1 VVISYKDKDFY
12 YIFKTDDRV
21 MYGYKILRFLSH
33 MNSFS
38 ELDTTKVYEFTESML
53 EEEKHL
59 CKYLNRSTQSYRV
72 LGRVV
77 EMKDSEIR
85 LITPVL

>member
-12 YIFKTDDRV
+12 YIFKTDDKV
-21 MYGYKILRFLSH
+21 MYGYRILRFLSH

-38 ELDTTKVYEFTESML
+38 EFDTTKIHEFTEHML
-53 EEEKHL
+53 EEERHL
-59 CKYLNRSTQSYRV
+59 CKHSNRNVQSYKM
-72 LGRVV
+72 LGKVV

-85 LITPVL
+85 LISPVL

>member
-1 VVISYKDKDFY
+1 MVISYKDKDFY
-12 YIFKTDDRV
+12 YIFKTDDKV

-38 ELDTTKVYEFTESML
+38 ELDTSKIYEFTEETV

-59 CKYLNRSTQSYRV
+59 CKYSNRNINSYRV
-72 LGRVV
+72 LGKVV